1 MAIEKDELIAKI
13 KEVLKPELTQISY
26 ETWILPLGIR
36 SIDGNH
42 IIFTTTSEYQQDF
55 IENKYRS
62 LIFNT
67 LRFITNMEWTFS
79 VIDISKENK
88 ISTNEIIIN
97 DSNNS
102 SAEVELNKSTLNP
115 KYTFET
121 FVVGNNNR
129 FAHAAA
135 LAVGNEP
142 SNSYNP
148 LFLYGGVGLG
158 KTHLMHAIGNRILEN
173 NKNANVLYVTSEK
186 FTNQLINAIKDNK
199 NESRQFFEPDIQP
212 DILEEKKE
220 MLSES
225 EQLGSDIDRVINE
238 RSNDIEHMDILDDDS
253 VEETAVITAGLTVTG
268 NLDSTGSID
277 IYGTVEGDVSCMGK
291 LTVSGVVRG
300 AIGVNE
306 VFAND
311 AQIEGDIHA
320 TGSVKIG
327 KGTVIIG
334 DLYGTSAVIA
344 GAVKG
349 NIDIEGPVI
358 VDSTAIVVGDMKF
371 KTVQINNGATIE
383 GRCSQCYGDVNTE
396 AVFQKNPFAK
406 AEQKAEPAEVAE
418 ETDMQ

>member
-1 MAIEKDELIAKI
+1 M
-13 KEVLKPELTQISY
+13 
-26 ETWILPLGIR
+26 G
-36 SIDGNH
+36 
-42 IIFTTTSEYQQDF
+42 
-55 IENKYRS
+55 
-62 LIFNT
+62 
-67 LRFITNMEWTFS
+67 
-79 VIDISKENK
+79 
-88 ISTNEIIIN
+88 
-97 DSNNS
+97 
-102 SAEVELNKSTLNP
+102 
-115 KYTFET
+115 
-121 FVVGNNNR
+121 
-129 FAHAAA
+129 
-135 LAVGNEP
+135 
-142 SNSYNP
+142 
-148 LFLYGGVGLG
+148 LF
-158 KTHLMHAIGNRILEN
+158 
-173 NKNANVLYVTSEK
+173 
-186 FTNQLINAIKDNK
+186 KDNK

-220 MLSES
+220 MLSEG

-300 AIGVNE
+300 AIGANE

-327 KGTVIIG
+327 KGTV
-334 DLYGTSAVIA
+334 
-344 GAVKG
+344 
-349 NIDIEGPVI
+349 
-358 VDSTAIVVGDMKF
+358 IVVGDMKF